1 MNIFR
6 KVAALATAATLFAGF
21 GAASAGAQ
29 TLEAV
34 KSRGTINVGMLV
46 DFPPFGILDTSGQP
60 DGYDADV
67 AKLLAEDLGVNV
79 NLVPVTGP
87 NRIPYLLS
95 GQVDVLVASL
105 GITEERAKQI
115 AFSDKYYDTPTG
127 VIALKE
133 TEIQPSAEG
142 IEGAYLGV
150 SVGTI
155 HETYARAH
163 FSEAAAD
170 IRSYPTVD
178 EELQDLAAGRIDA
191 VVGDML
197 ALMPFL
203 ESDAGEA
210 CCEYRGAVESDPSI
224 LGNGVGVGLRKED
237 TDLLER
243 VNSGIAAIR
252 ENGTYDALSEPY
264 FAGFDIYGS

>member
-1 MNIFR
+1 MF
-6 KVAALATAATLFAGF
+6 KTLALAATAAVAL
-21 GAASAGAQ
+21 AAPALA
-29 TLEAV
+29 EPY
-34 KSRGTINVGMLV
+34 KVGIAAEPY
-46 DFPPFGILDTSGQP
+46 PPFYSPDSSGNWSGWEIDFADALCAEIEADCVITPVAWDGIIPAL
-60 DGYDADV
+60 
-67 AKLLAEDLGVNV
+67 N
-79 NLVPVTGP
+79 TGK
-87 NRIPYLLS
+87 I
-95 GQVDVLVASL
+95 DMIVASMS
-105 GITEERAKQI
+105 ITEERAKQI

>member
-1 MNIFR
+1 MF
-6 KVAALATAATLFAGF
+6 KTLALAATAAAALAAPALAEPYKVGIAA
-21 GAASAGAQ
+21 
-29 TLEAV
+29 EPY
-34 KSRGTINVGMLV
+34 
-46 DFPPFGILDTSGQP
+46 PPFYSPDSSGNWSGWEIDFADALCAEIEADCVITPVAWDGIIPAL
-60 DGYDADV
+60 
-67 AKLLAEDLGVNV
+67 N
-79 NLVPVTGP
+79 TGK
-87 NRIPYLLS
+87 I
-95 GQVDVLVASL
+95 DMIVASMS
-105 GITEERAKQI
+105 ITKERAKQI

-127 VIALKE
+127 VIALKDSKV
-133 TEIQPSAEG
+133 QPTPEG
-142 IEGAYLGV
+142 VDGAYLGV

-163 FSEAAAD
+163 FAETAAD

-203 ESDAGEA
+203 ESDAGAA

-224 LGNGVGVGLRKED
+224 LGHGVGVGLRKED
-237 TDLLER
+237 TELLDR

-264 FAGFDIYGS
+264 FEGLDIYGS